1 MQARRS
7 TYLPVGC
14 CGARCSSRC
23 TVGYLAGACNCSF
36 GLSSLF
42 TVTHRTPVG
51 CCGEDAV

>member
-42 TVTHRTPVG
+42 TVTSSHSCRLLRGG
-51 CCGEDAV
+51 CC